1 MTSIVCLLF
10 VFWSLIKAILPNSCT
25 LRSGVA
31 VCNALPRPRSHG
43 PRPLSPA
50 RLDGMVKGKRHEVKA
65 QKEHT
70 HTQTDDSRW
79 LCRLLHAVADCGILL
94 HFIPFF
100 GTSNSPGT
108 QIGIGGF
115 SLIMILKC
123 LFQKLAPSFLP
134 CSFIYC
140 FPPTL
145 DPFFSIRQHST
156 MPFAYGFEPPTP
168 YGSHIWHYMCI
179 YIYSIHDIF
188 WSDGLDNSKV
198 LVL

>member
-70 HTQTDDSRW
+70 HRQMTLDDSVDS
-79 LCRLLHAVADCGILL
+79 CMLLQTVAYCCTSFPFLGHRILL
-94 HFIPFF
+94 E
-100 GTSNSPGT
+100 
-108 QIGIGGF
+108 
-115 SLIMILKC
+115 L
-123 LFQKLAPSFLP
+123 
-134 CSFIYC
+134 
-140 FPPTL
+140 
-145 DPFFSIRQHST
+145 R
-156 MPFAYGFEPPTP
+156 
-168 YGSHIWHYMCI
+168 
-179 YIYSIHDIF
+179 
-188 WSDGLDNSKV
+188 
-198 LVL
+198 